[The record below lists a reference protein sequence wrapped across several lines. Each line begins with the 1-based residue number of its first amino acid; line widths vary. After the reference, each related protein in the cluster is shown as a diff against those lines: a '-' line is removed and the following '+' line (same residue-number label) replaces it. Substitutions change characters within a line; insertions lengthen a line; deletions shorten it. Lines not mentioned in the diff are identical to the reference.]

1 MLNATTHVL
10 LVSAQAAPNLLP
22 ALDPEIKPRE
32 AVLLVSEKMKSR
44 ADALEDVLREAGVK
58 TERVT
63 LDNEHDFS
71 RLEDALLG
79 IAAKRE
85 GERIALNVTGGT
97 KLMALAAQS
106 VAAAAG
112 WQIFYVDV
120 DTDEVILLGESARR
134 KKLATTLRLSH
145 YLRAYGYKSEKGADC
160 QPPGRHHGELL
171 QALVTQVGSLE
182 QALGQLNWLAQ
193 EAEDRRRFDIKLSSQ
208 QMDSRGLDALL
219 RQFEDAGVL
228 YMQADTLNFRSE
240 SDRAFAKGGWLERH
254 VFKTVS
260 VIAGDISIR
269 DKAVNLVVVDD
280 AGVKNEL
287 DIAFMARNRLFVI
300 ECKTARMDKEKS
312 TKANDTLFKLSEV
325 CRRVGGL
332 GTRGLLA
339 SYRPLGDAE
348 KRLAK
353 ALGIEL
359 VCGVELSRL
368 DEKLKRWVGS

>member
-1 MLNATTHVL
+1 MLTATTHVL

-22 ALDPEIKPRE
+22 ALDPDMKPKE
-32 AVLLVSEKMKSR
+32 AIMLVSGKMQSR
-44 ADALEDVLREAGVK
+44 ADALEAVLREAGVK
-58 TERVT
+58 TERVA
-63 LDNEHDFS
+63 LDDEHDFG
-71 RLEDALLG
+71 RLENALLE

-85 GERIALNVTGGT
+85 DERIALNVTGGT

-106 VAAAAG
+106 VATTAG

-120 DTDEVILLGESARR
+120 DTDEVILLGESAQR
-134 KKLATTLRLSH
+134 KRLATTLRLPH
-145 YLRAYGYKSEKGADC
+145 YLRAYGYKSEKGTDRP
-160 QPPGRHHGELL
+160 PPGRHHDELL
-171 QALVTQVGSLE
+171 QTLVTQVGSLE
-182 QALGQLNWLAQ
+182 QSLGQLNWLAQ
-193 EAEDRRRFDIKLSSQ
+193 EAEDKRRLDIKLSPQ
-208 QMDSRGLDALL
+208 QLDSRGLDALL

-228 YMQADTLNFRSE
+228 HMQADTLNFCSE
-240 SDRAFAKGGWLERH
+240 SDRAFAKGGWLEHH

-260 VIAGDISIR
+260 ASAGDMGIR

-332 GTRGLLA
+332 GTRGMLT
-339 SYRPLGDAE
+339 SYRPLGEAE

-353 ALGIEL
+353 ALNIEL
-359 VCGVELSRL
+359 ICSVDLSRL
-368 DEKLKRWVGS
+368 DEKLNRWVRS